1 MKETK
6 EEKTEQKQSTSKTD
20 KTLLGTDE
28 EKGVWEK
35 AAETIAGDNK
45 LMGTV
50 LKLILSPITLLIG
63 VGLLIYAFIK
73 MKGQR
78 EEIEKLKAENLKLK
92 EDYTVLEEDFEKVKK
107 KYKKIKSLTETESEN
122 PLLGIGIAA
131 NRTVMPI
138 NQPEKKKTYETAYL

>member
-6 EEKTEQKQSTSKTD
+6 EEKTEQKQNSSKTD

-50 LKLILSPITLLIG
+50 LKLILSPITLLVG

-73 MKGQR
+73 LKGQK

-92 EDYTVLEEDFEKVKK
+92 EDYTGLEKDFERVKK
-107 KYKKIKSLTETESEN
+107 KYKKIKSLTETETEH
-122 PLLGIGIAA
+122 PLLGLGITA
-131 NRTVMPI
+131 NSSVIPI
-138 NQPEKKKTYETAYL
+138 TQPEKKKTYETVYL